1 MANLD
6 EAYGFNNTNIKHFNI
21 IENREGI
28 NYLSKDTFSSLLS
41 NVYNN
46 LPINVS
52 RAIFDGLKIEIW
64 SADRLDIPQ
73 TINGNWDIGDSRFAG
88 LTYSSLKLIKIKS
101 FTKNTLRQFGIT
113 TKDQYIKYM
122 SGLIS
127 HELGH
132 YFADLIG
139 FNDINSIMRKEW
151 NKIRGIHSTASCSIS
166 ELIAE
171 DFRLLFGSD
180 GAKGDERGDFIQAN
194 KVIGYKQFLE
204 RYLDIN
210 NYINENKFTK
220 YFNQF
225 RFDYSQDYFGI
236 QFYEDEINPI
246 LFWLDHYNYIN
257 QDGLWNWNN
266 NEWKY
271 IKRLNV

>member
-1 MANLD
+1 MTNLD
-6 EAYGFNNTNIKHFNI
+6 EVYSFNNTTIKHFNI
-21 IENREGI
+21 IENREEI
-28 NYLSKDTFSSLLS
+28 NYLSKDSFSSLLS

-46 LPINVS
+46 LPISVS

-113 TKDQYIKYM
+113 TKDQYVKYM

-139 FNDINSIMRKEW
+139 FNDTNSIMRKEW